1 MPFTVKD
8 LIGDRGMPVT
18 AKLDESVR
26 DAYTRM
32 RENDFSQLP
41 VVEEDGQPFG
51 LITNGTILRAL
62 SHLGTKMADL
72 RVLDATDERFD
83 AFELDDDL
91 FEALDHLGDNSAVLV
106 VNADN
111 KLTSIVTSFD
121 ATEFFRN
128 RYEDMMLVEDVE
140 STLKDLIRFAFT
152 NDTGEPDDAALGKL
166 IADMAGGRK
175 KTFKLVRAIVNR
187 YLKAT
192 ASNGKFDEPRLN
204 EAFNEEYPSQNGQ
217 TLDNLTFNDFTQ
229 MLVDG
234 GKWDRLGSVLRD
246 SKSIKELLDK
256 VRDTRNALAHF
267 RGKPSPMDRD
277 ALRYC
282 NEQLTRAKDRLT
294 LKRPVKSATPITSI
308 PPPSAALE
316 QIEPAA
322 ELEQP
327 DESRYARLA
336 LYLTAQPTVVD
347 RIDLSFDQ
355 VQHIIRGRL
364 PDSARKHRSWWA
376 NDAQTH
382 IQSRLWLE
390 ASWRVVD
397 INLSEGRVTFA
408 RTRERDQLYLA
419 FNTALQNELRA
430 KTKLALRSV
439 KSPAMSWLWLVDLP
453 EGRTAAAHLG
463 VSFALRDRFRV
474 ELYIDNGSAAD
485 NKALF
490 DRLLAERQA
499 IETIVGM
506 PIQWE
511 RLDNKR
517 ASRIAVYHRG
527 VITDTPDELEALR
540 MWAVDKVVRF
550 HEALA
555 PRVDYEMLRTLLL
568 DEEA

>member
-8 LIGDRGMPVT
+8 LIGDRGAPVT
-18 AKLDESVR
+18 AKPDESVQ
-26 DAYTRM
+26 DAYARM

-41 VVEEDGQPFG
+41 VVEENGQPMG
-51 LITNGTILRAL
+51 LITHGTILRAL

-72 RVLDATDERFD
+72 RVLDAIIERFD

-91 FEALDHLGDNSAVLV
+91 FEALDQLGDNNAVLV
-106 VNADN
+106 VNADE
-111 KLTSIVTSFD
+111 KLTGIVTSFD

-152 NDTGEPDDAALGKL
+152 TGTGEPDEAALGKL
-166 IADMAGGRK
+166 ITDMAGGRR
-175 KTFKLVRAIVNR
+175 KTFKSTRAIVNR
-187 YLKAT
+187 YLQAT
-192 ASNGKFDEPRLN
+192 ASNAKFDEPRLN
-204 EAFNEEYPSQNGQ
+204 EVFNEEFPLRSGL
-217 TLDNLTFNDFTQ
+217 TLDNLTFNDFIQ

-234 GKWDRLGSVLRD
+234 GKWDRLGSVLGD
-246 SKSIKELLDK
+246 SKSIKALLDRVK
-256 VRDTRNALAHF
+256 DTRNALAHF
-267 RGKPSPMDRD
+267 RGKPSPMERD

-294 LKRPVKSATPITSI
+294 LVRPVQSAPPITSL
-308 PPPSAALE
+308 PTQSTALE

-336 LYLTAQPTVVD
+336 LFLKGQPAGVE
-347 RIDLSFDQ
+347 RADLAFDQ
-355 VQHIIRGRL
+355 IQNIIRGRL
-364 PDSARKHRSWWA
+364 PESARRHRSWWA

-390 ASWRVVD
+390 AGWRVAD
-397 INLSEGRVTFA
+397 MNLSESRVTFA
-408 RTRERDQLYLA
+408 RIRERDQLYLA

-430 KTKLALRSV
+430 KTKLGLRSV
-439 KSPAMSWLWLVDLP
+439 KSPALSWLWLVDLP

-474 ELYIDNGSAAD
+474 ELYIDSGNATD

-490 DRLLAERQA
+490 DRLHAERQP
-499 IETIVGM
+499 IEAIVGM

-511 RLDNKR
+511 RLDDRR

-527 VITDTPDELEALR
+527 VITDTAEELEALR
-540 MWAVDKVVRF
+540 SWAVDKVVRF
-550 HEALA
+550 HDALA
-555 PRVDYEMLRTLLL
+555 PRMR
-568 DEEA
+568 

>member
-8 LIGDRGMPVT
+8 LIGDRGAPVT
-18 AKLDESVR
+18 AKPDDSVR
-26 DAYTRM
+26 DAYARM

-41 VVEEDGQPFG
+41 VVEEDGQPIG
-51 LITNGTILRAL
+51 LITNGAILRAL

-72 RVLDATDERFD
+72 RVLDATHVRFD

-91 FEALDHLGDNSAVLV
+91 FEALDRLGDNNAVLV

-111 KLTSIVTSFD
+111 KLTGIVTSFD

-152 NDTGEPDDAALGKL
+152 NDTGELDEAALGKL
-166 IADMAGGRK
+166 ITDMAGGRK
-175 KTFKLVRAIVNR
+175 KTLKAVRAIVNR

-192 ASNGKFDEPRLN
+192 TSSGKCDEPRLN
-204 EAFNEEYPSQNGQ
+204 EAFNEEYPLKNGQ

-234 GKWDRLGSVLRD
+234 GKWDRLSSALGD

-267 RGKPSPMDRD
+267 RGKPSPMERD

-282 NEQLTRAKDRLT
+282 NEQLTRAKDRLS
-294 LKRPVKSATPITSI
+294 LKNPIKPAASI
-308 PPPSAALE
+308 PSASPPSAALE
-316 QIEPAA
+316 QIEPTA

-327 DESRYARLA
+327 DDSRYARLA
-336 LYLTAQPTVVD
+336 RFLTAQPTGVE

-355 VQHIIRGRL
+355 VQQIIRGRL
-364 PDSARKHRSWWA
+364 PESARQHRSWWA
-376 NDAQTH
+376 NDTQTH

-390 ASWRVVD
+390 ASWRVAD
-397 INLSEGRVTFA
+397 INLSESRVTFA
-408 RTRERDQLYLA
+408 RIRERDQLYLA
-419 FNTALQNELRA
+419 FNTALQNELRT
-430 KTKLALRSV
+430 KTKLALRNV

-474 ELYIDNGSAAD
+474 ELYIDSGSAAD

-490 DRLLAERQA
+490 DRLHSDRQA
-499 IETIVGM
+499 IEAIVGM

-511 RLDNKR
+511 RLDDKR

-527 VITDTPDELEALR
+527 VITDTPEELEALR
-540 MWAVDKVVRF
+540 AWAVDKVVRF
-550 HEALA
+550 HQALA
-555 PRVDYEMLRTLLL
+555 PHLR
-568 DEEA
+568 